1 VEADAV
7 VRGVSVQVSP
17 DGLTLIA
24 VVTPETCSAEIVQ
37 RKLSKILPSHM
48 RPSKILPVPSLPLT
62 SSGKIDHKAI
72 REKLGSYLEDANKTR
87 QKSLALKTFSQ
98 DGQREAEKDLNIEKF
113 ISKAWQEMIGLREI
127 PSTDVNFFDMGG
139 HR

>member
-1 VEADAV
+1 VEAEAV

-24 VVTPETCSAEIVQ
+24 VVIPETCSAEIVQ

>member
-24 VVTPETCSAEIVQ
+24 VVIPETCSAEIVQ